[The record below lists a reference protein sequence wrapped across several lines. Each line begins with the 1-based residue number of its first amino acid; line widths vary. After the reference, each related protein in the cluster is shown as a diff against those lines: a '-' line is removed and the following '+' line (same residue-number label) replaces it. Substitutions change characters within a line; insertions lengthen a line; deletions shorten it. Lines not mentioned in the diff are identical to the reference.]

1 MTKAAQI
8 AQTIANL
15 AGTATGFADGA
26 VRYVAVIKA
35 DSPPDDI
42 RELLTRFFEAE
53 NQLRDIADALRRL
66 APNAAKA
73 GDDRAAAMREGL
85 KI

>member
-1 MTKAAQI
+1 VTRTAQV

-26 VRYVAVIKA
+26 VRYAAVIKA
-35 DSPPDDI
+35 DSPPDEI
-42 RELLTRFFEAE
+42 RDLLTRFFEAE
-53 NQLRDIADALRRL
+53 AQLHDLAEAMRRL

-73 GDDRAAAMREGL
+73 GEERAATMREGL
-85 KI
+85 KL